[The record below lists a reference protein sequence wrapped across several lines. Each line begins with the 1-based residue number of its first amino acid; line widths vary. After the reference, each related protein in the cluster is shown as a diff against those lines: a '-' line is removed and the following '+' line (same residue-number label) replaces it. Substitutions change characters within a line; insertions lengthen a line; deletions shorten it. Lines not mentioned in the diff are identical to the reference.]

1 MLAFAIGRL
10 RPTSLDRTLPDVV
23 TRAAIAQL
31 GERQTEDMKVPGS
44 RHILQTERV
53 AIPQSYL
60 VFLLADH
67 RFCCATAEMFE
78 VSWSVNKERSHVEI
92 TTSIALGEKIQLRK
106 NFRLRYLQPM
116 SKLVSQDS
124 SSESQI
130 STSEQRFPGR
140 KRHTLN
146 HFFAQR
152 LPFRLRYLQRMSKLV
167 SQDSSSEQRLSE
179 KNFDF
184 CRFPPQSK
192 DFQEENVT
200 P

>member
-23 TRAAIAQL
+23 TRATIAQL

-53 AIPQSYL
+53 AIPQSYF

-67 RFCCATAEMFE
+67 RFCWATAESFE

-124 SSESQI
+124 SSE
-130 STSEQRFPGR
+130 
-140 KRHTLN
+140 
-146 HFFAQR
+146 
-152 LPFRLRYLQRMSKLV
+152 
-167 SQDSSSEQRLSE
+167 QRLSE
-179 KNFDF
+179 RKLDF
-184 CRFPPQSK
+184 CRKFPPQSK